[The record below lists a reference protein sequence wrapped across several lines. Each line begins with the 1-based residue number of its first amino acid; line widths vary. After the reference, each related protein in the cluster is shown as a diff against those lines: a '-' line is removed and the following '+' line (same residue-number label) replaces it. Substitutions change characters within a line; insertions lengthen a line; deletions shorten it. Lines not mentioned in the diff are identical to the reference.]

1 MAHLWEKTVPHYKH
15 RQASPF
21 PFWQNSAIRYIKW
34 FFWPLHVS
42 EFRDCSCNKKD
53 RYTYKFLR
61 AYLICCCTV
70 SLKRDLDGLQCS
82 HLQRW
87 DSGLDQCF
95 NQNVWGF
102 YCIPMEEKCFWAPCV
117 QHLQPNS
124 RWNIW
129 FICSRP
135 LITFQ
140 KMLDCF
146 FDEITAK
153 VVENKLWYRLFI
165 YFLLLMKSR
174 LEIFSSSPGDVSC
187 KCLNYVKRDVADK
200 IYRVLTGTRWQFIQQ
215 MDNLG
220 NFCAP

>member
-1 MAHLWEKTVPHYKH
+1 MCSFKELWHTCGSKLCLIARIARHN
-15 RQASPF
+15 PF
-21 PFWQNSAIRYIKW
+21 LFWQNWAIRYINW

-53 RYTYKFLR
+53 IYTYKFLK

-70 SLKRDLDGLQCS
+70 SLKRDLDRLQCS
-82 HLQRW
+82 HVRRW

-124 RWNIW
+124 IRNIW

-135 LITFQ
+135 LVTFQ

-153 VVENKLWYRLFI
+153 VVVEGILWHRLNVI
-165 YFLLLMKSR
+165 PTAVLY
-174 LEIFSSSPGDVSC
+174 IFSS
-187 KCLNYVKRDVADK
+187 
-200 IYRVLTGTRWQFIQQ
+200 
-215 MDNLG
+215 
-220 NFCAP
+220 